1 AATVKLL
8 QTRPKQSGL
17 PPPASNSA
25 RSPPRVASLASGL
38 SAGVGLFSVVF
49 VKSFT
54 ANQGLAILVGSVLL
68 ILVSSV
74 QVGMEVR
81 RRQRLRTASE
91 GARLANRIKYLSRL
105 DPPAP

>member
-1 AATVKLL
+1 MGV
-8 QTRPKQSGL
+8 PVL
-17 PPPASNSA
+17 PL
-25 RSPPRVASLASGL
+25 VELV
-38 SAGVGLFSVVF
+38 AGVGLFSVVF

-54 ANQGLAILVGSVLL
+54 ANQGLAILVGSVVL

-74 QVGMEVR
+74 QVGLEVR

-91 GARLANRIKYLSRL
+91 GARLANRLKQLSRL